1 MLFEQRKH
9 RMLGVGAAAI
19 IVSLMTSACQEV
31 QSSSANEAGKAASKE
46 SSVNAIPIGDR
57 KVVQG
62 GNLVI
67 GLSAEPDVL
76 DPTLSSSLHMEHLAE
91 PICEKLYD
99 IDGDGGVF
107 PVLATALPE
116 ISADGLTATIRVRT
130 DAVFSDGTA
139 MDASAVAT
147 SLKRH
152 FEETGSKRRSEM
164 GPLATV
170 AVSDAET
177 VQLTYS
183 EPFSP
188 LATILADRAG
198 MIMSPTRLAELGK
211 NFGDNP
217 SCVGPYRFVSRTQN
231 AISYEAD
238 PNYYSPQDVHLD
250 TIEYRFISD
259 PSIRAANLR
268 SGDIHIADTLS
279 PLDMDDLIKDDSM
292 QIIQSSVYGYQ
303 GISVNLA
310 DDTPLARNPDLRR
323 ALTMGIDRQ
332 AIADSVFEGWYDPAC
347 SPIAPETPFS
357 TDASDACPDYDP
369 DTARELLEKSGVEL
383 PYPVTLNVRNDADSL
398 RLAQAYQAQLKE
410 IGFDLT
416 INPLEN
422 TAFLQTL
429 FESDFELIASGW
441 SGKAD
446 PHGNM
451 YNFLHTGAG
460 NNYAGYSSPQVDE
473 LLNEASREVEPTAR
487 AELYGQVIGKVQDD
501 NPLIYMYRL
510 RSLTGVTSNVAGVE
524 QYGNVVLRVS
534 NAAFIE
540 D

>member
-1 MLFEQRKH
+1 MSHEPRKL
-9 RMLGVGAAAI
+9 RFLGVGAAALA
-19 IVSLMTSACQEV
+19 VSLMTSACQDI
-31 QSSSANEAGKAASKE
+31 QSTGGDDGARDASKA
-46 SSVNAIPIGDR
+46 SSLNAIPVGDR
-57 KVVQG
+57 EITEG
-62 GNLVI
+62 GDLVI

-99 IDGDGGVF
+99 IDADGAVF
-107 PVLATALPE
+107 PVLATGLPQM
-116 ISADGLTATIRVRT
+116 SDDGLTATVPVRT
-130 DAVFSDGTA
+130 GAAFSDGTPL
-139 MDASAVAT
+139 DAAAVAT
-147 SLKRH
+147 SLQRH
-152 FEETGSKRRSEM
+152 FGETGSKRRSEM
-164 GPLATV
+164 GPLESVTV
-170 AVSDAET
+170 LDDQT
-177 VQLTYS
+177 VQLVYS
-183 EPFSP
+183 EPFAP

-231 AISYEAD
+231 AITYEAD
-238 PNYYSPQDVHLD
+238 PNYYSPEDAHLD

-279 PLDMDDLIKDDSM
+279 PLDMDELIDDDSM
-292 QIIQSSVYGYQ
+292 QVIQSSVYGYQ
-303 GISVNLA
+303 GISINLQ
-310 DDTPLARNPDLRR
+310 DDTPLAQNPDLRQ
-323 ALTMGIDRQ
+323 ALAMGIDRQ

-347 SPIAPETPFS
+347 SPIAPGTPYA
-357 TDASDACPDYDP
+357 TDASDACPGYDP
-369 DTARELLEKSGVEL
+369 EAASELLKNSGVDL
-383 PYPVTLNVRNDADSL
+383 PYAVTLNVRNDADSL

-410 IGFDLT
+410 VGFDLT

-451 YNFLHTGAG
+451 YNFLYSGAG
-460 NNYAGYSSPQVDE
+460 NNYAGYSSADVDG
-473 LLNEASREVEPTAR
+473 LLTEASRAETQAER
-487 AELYGQVIGKVQDD
+487 ADLYGQVVSQVQED
-501 NPLIYMYRL
+501 NPLVYMYRI
-510 RSLTGVTSNVAGVE
+510 RNLTGVANSVAGVE
-524 QYGNVVLRVS
+524 QFGNVVLRVS
-534 NAAFIE
+534 DAAFVKE
-540 D
+540 